1 MCFTRPFG
9 GNASGSASKHRLLG
23 LAETEEIRLSKAGLR
38 CFASFYADPDVT
50 GSYLDRRAIPQ
61 YCRERETAVKIQ
73 MLSDEMASRIA
84 AGEVV
89 ERPASVVKELLE
101 NSLDAGATEIFVAIE
116 KSGTQLIRVTDNA
129 HGMAPEDLNLAVERH
144 ATSKLKLDEDLF
156 RIATLGFR
164 GEALPSIGSVSKMA
178 IVSRIQ
184 GAQTGHALQINGGK
198 KDEIRPT
205 AASVGTTVEIRDIF
219 FNTPARRKFLKSPA
233 TELSHI
239 CDVVNRMALAHP
251 AVHFRLEHENR
262 TIADY
267 VAVRDGWNRLHQVFG
282 SELAKNLVPFHS
294 RQGDVAVHGFLSVA
308 PTSFPNAR
316 YLYTFVNRRYVRDK
330 VLTHAVIQGYE
341 NLLMKGQYPAVVLF
355 LEIPYGDV
363 DVNVHPAKY
372 EVRFRRQSEVHDAV
386 ARGIRGALREKAK
399 EPSAGQSGVLT
410 PLNPAVHET
419 APTYGDFAASMPADH
434 QLDYPS
440 AGAQGTLE
448 PAEAGFFSSLRIL
461 GQILGCYLVCVSA
474 KGLALIDQHAAH
486 ERLAFERLRRQLES
500 GRVES
505 QSLLMPQ
512 TLELSAG
519 EIMLLAQRLEV
530 LRRFGFAVEPFG
542 PSAYAITEAPA
553 LLPEGD
559 YAQLVRQMVA
569 DLADVDTSVKLRA
582 HLEDR
587 LATIACHSV
596 IRANRTLELDEMR
609 ALLDDLDEIDFAT
622 QCPHG
627 RPVLIEISRED
638 LERMFRRV
646 L

>member
-1 MCFTRPFG
+1 M
-9 GNASGSASKHRLLG
+9 SIVEQSESW
-23 LAETEEIRLSKAGLR
+23 
-38 CFASFYADPDVT
+38 
-50 GSYLDRRAIPQ
+50 
-61 YCRERETAVKIQ
+61 VKIQ
-73 MLSDEMASRIA
+73 ILSDEMASRIA

-101 NSLDAGATEIFVAIE
+101 NSLDAGATEILVAIE
-116 KSGTQLIRVTDNA
+116 KSGTQLIRVADNGQ
-129 HGMAPEDLNLAVERH
+129 GMAPEDLNLAVERH

-164 GEALPSIGSVSKMA
+164 GEALPSIGSVAKMK
-178 IVSRIQ
+178 IVSRAQ
-184 GAQTGHALQINGGK
+184 GTPTGYGLAIDGGRK
-198 KDEIRPT
+198 GQVHPA
-205 AASVGTTVEIRDIF
+205 AASVGTLVEIGDIF

-239 CDVVNRMALAHP
+239 CDVVNRMALAYP
-251 AVHFRLEHENR
+251 AVHFRLDHDGR
-262 TIADY
+262 TMADF
-267 VAVRDGWNRLHQVFG
+267 VAVRDGRDRLQQVLG
-282 SELAKNLVPFHS
+282 RDLGKSLVPFYLK
-294 RQGDVAVHGFLSVA
+294 QGDLAVHGFLSAA

-330 VLTHAVIQGYE
+330 VLTHALIQGYE
-341 NLLMKGQYPAVVLF
+341 NLLMKGQYPAVLLF
-355 LEIPYGDV
+355 LEIPYAEV

-372 EVRFRRQSEVHDAV
+372 EVRFRRQSDVHEAV
-386 ARGIRGALREKAK
+386 TRGIRGALRAEAK
-399 EPSAGQSGVLT
+399 EPLAGQRVSAS
-410 PLNPAVHET
+410 LNPGV
-419 APTYGDFAASMPADH
+419 
-434 QLDYPS
+434 Q
-440 AGAQGTLE
+440 E
-448 PAEAGFFSSLRIL
+448 PAPPYGAFAGNLPSDFQLPGEPCVDAQRSLAPAGAGFFSSLRIL
-461 GQILGCYLVCVSA
+461 GQILGCYLVCVST

-500 GRVES
+500 GQVES
-505 QSLLMPQ
+505 QRLLIPQ
-512 TLELSAG
+512 TVELSAG
-519 EIMLLAQRLEV
+519 EAMLLEQRLEV
-530 LRRFGFAVEPFG
+530 LPRFGFTLEPFG
-542 PSAYAITEAPA
+542 PSGYAITEAPA

-596 IRANRTLELDEMR
+596 IRANRTLELDEIR
-609 ALLDDLDEIDFAT
+609 ALLVDLDEIDFAT

-627 RPVLIEISRED
+627 RPVLIEISRDE